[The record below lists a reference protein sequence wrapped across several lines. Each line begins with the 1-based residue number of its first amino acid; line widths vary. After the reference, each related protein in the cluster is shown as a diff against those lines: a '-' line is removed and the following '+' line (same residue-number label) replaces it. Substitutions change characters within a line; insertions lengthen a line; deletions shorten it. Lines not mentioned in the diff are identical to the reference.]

1 MAVDGEIPEVV
12 LDADGNYVSGGLS
25 ILAEGLADTIA
36 FNEEISGRSID
47 DAVLGSFLDFE
58 ADVYEIVLLENT
70 GSVTNFIFNDVIE
83 DADQDYTFTLVND
96 ENGVLG
102 SNYTVNPDTASATFT
117 LTDGVVPTDDPTVGI
132 TVTETELLEGDEFT
146 VNFTV
151 DGNNLPTPENPLT
164 VLVDSGVLGAIGEF
178 VIFDEDGNPAVE
190 FEGIAGFPEVN
201 GGSASG
207 FLVDIIDSSAS
218 LTLSV
223 FEDGPGEGLESFDFS
238 VINGEVYEVD
248 PENAGVTL
256 TIDDT
261 PQTVDEVVFDFE
273 WTGQIARFNVTGQFS
288 YDQNQTYT
296 DGIVREEDLLGFD
309 ISFFAPDGTLLRTYE
324 DNHLTFPE
332 FNFAYDTN
340 TGEILQDG
348 AFMGEEGFNV
358 GEKTPVGDGTFTGL
372 SFFSR
377 PELNPQG
384 EVPPP
389 HLHIDDWSDEFGFPL
404 GFSTHEDVAFFTRTT
419 QQLLDTG
426 RMGEAYIDDVQ
437 DSLDEFGE
445 RIQVSF
451 VDDSFIPVFGSLGG
465 DTIEVDGGNQLV
477 FGGAEDDLID
487 ASLTSETGNRIYG
500 QSGDDTLILGT
511 GDRAL
516 GGDGDDRFF
525 VLSDGDNLIT
535 GGAGM
540 DQFWIA
546 TAEIPEEINT
556 ITDFTSGEDV
566 IGLAGLGIGF
576 ADLSIT
582 QQDADTL
589 IALGNDE
596 LAKLLGINAGSL
608 SAADFAFAASL

>member
-1 MAVDGEIPEVV
+1 M
-12 LDADGNYVSGGLS
+12 
-25 ILAEGLADTIA
+25 
-36 FNEEISGRSID
+36 
-47 DAVLGSFLDFE
+47 
-58 ADVYEIVLLENT
+58 
-70 GSVTNFIFNDVIE
+70 
-83 DADQDYTFTLVND
+83 
-96 ENGVLG
+96 
-102 SNYTVNPDTASATFT
+102 
-117 LTDGVVPTDDPTVGI
+117 
-132 TVTETELLEGDEFT
+132 
-146 VNFTV
+146 
-151 DGNNLPTPENPLT
+151 
-164 VLVDSGVLGAIGEF
+164 
-178 VIFDEDGNPAVE
+178 
-190 FEGIAGFPEVN
+190 
-201 GGSASG
+201 
-207 FLVDIIDSSAS
+207 
-218 LTLSV
+218 
-223 FEDGPGEGLESFDFS
+223 
-238 VINGEVYEVD
+238 
-248 PENAGVTL
+248 
-256 TIDDT
+256 
-261 PQTVDEVVFDFE
+261 
-273 WTGQIARFNVTGQFS
+273 
-288 YDQNQTYT
+288 
-296 DGIVREEDLLGFD
+296 
-309 ISFFAPDGTLLRTYE
+309 
-324 DNHLTFPE
+324 
-332 FNFAYDTN
+332 
-340 TGEILQDG
+340 
-348 AFMGEEGFNV
+348 
-358 GEKTPVGDGTFTGL
+358 
-372 SFFSR
+372 
-377 PELNPQG
+377 
-384 EVPPP
+384 
-389 HLHIDDWSDEFGFPL
+389 
-404 GFSTHEDVAFFTRTT
+404 AFFTRTT
-419 QQLLDTG
+419 QQLLDTC

>member
-1 MAVDGEIPEVV
+1 
-12 LDADGNYVSGGLS
+12 
-25 ILAEGLADTIA
+25 
-36 FNEEISGRSID
+36 
-47 DAVLGSFLDFE
+47 
-58 ADVYEIVLLENT
+58 
-70 GSVTNFIFNDVIE
+70 
-83 DADQDYTFTLVND
+83 
-96 ENGVLG
+96 
-102 SNYTVNPDTASATFT
+102 
-117 LTDGVVPTDDPTVGI
+117 
-132 TVTETELLEGDEFT
+132 
-146 VNFTV
+146 
-151 DGNNLPTPENPLT
+151 
-164 VLVDSGVLGAIGEF
+164 
-178 VIFDEDGNPAVE
+178 
-190 FEGIAGFPEVN
+190 
-201 GGSASG
+201 
-207 FLVDIIDSSAS
+207 
-218 LTLSV
+218 
-223 FEDGPGEGLESFDFS
+223 FDFS